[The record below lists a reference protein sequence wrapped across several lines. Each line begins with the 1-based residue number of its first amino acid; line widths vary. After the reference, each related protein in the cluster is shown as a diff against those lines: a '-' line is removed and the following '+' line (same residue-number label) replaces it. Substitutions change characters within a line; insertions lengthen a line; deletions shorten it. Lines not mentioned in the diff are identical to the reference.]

1 MPAIDIEGF
10 SQDESSRELVTG
22 LHMARAVHSACM
34 LICAR
39 CRERPCSCG
48 ADLREDDPEAVLAR
62 IAAIRSSA
70 TKLSPEYIAWLDGE
84 GDEPEPAIP
93 PDLRSQ
99 ILALVEEVD
108 LLLGGPPDGALTRPA
123 P

>member
-1 MPAIDIEGF
+1 
-10 SQDESSRELVTG
+10 
-22 LHMARAVHSACM
+22 M
-34 LICAR
+34 LICAS

-48 ADLREDDPEAVLAR
+48 AELGEDDPEAVLAR

-70 TKLSPEYIAWLDGE
+70 TRLSPEYIAWLDGE

-99 ILALVEEVD
+99 ILALVDAVD
-108 LLLGGPPDGALTRPA
+108 LLLGAPPDGAPARPT